1 MVKDSK
7 ILGIPVVQAISLA
20 TFIAGIISV
29 WVHLEIQIAA
39 INVEIINL
47 KKNEEQHC
55 ADNRKELDALKVDIK
70 SDTREILK
78 KIDEIQVY
86 LRNQSNQKP

>member
-1 MVKDSK
+1 MVRDTK
-7 ILGIPVVQAISLA
+7 IFGLPVLQAISLA

-39 INVEIINL
+39 INVEIINI
-47 KKNEEQHC
+47 KKNVEAHC
-55 ADNRKELDALKVDIK
+55 TENRKELDALKIDIK

-78 KIDEIQVY
+78 QVNEIQVY
-86 LRNQSNQKP
+86 LRNQ

>member
-1 MVKDSK
+1 MDKDKK
-7 ILGIPVVQAISLA
+7 IFCLPFPQAISLA
-20 TFIAGIISV
+20 TFIAGVISV
-29 WVHLEIQIAA
+29 WIHLEIQISA

-47 KKNEEQHC
+47 KKNVEQHC
-55 ADNRKELDALKVDIK
+55 TENRKELDALKIDIK

-86 LRNQSNQKP
+86 LRNH

>member
-1 MVKDSK
+1 MVRDTK
-7 ILGIPVVQAISLA
+7 IFGLPMPQAISLA

-39 INVEIINL
+39 INVEIINI
-47 KKNEEQHC
+47 KKNVEAHC
-55 ADNRKELDALKVDIK
+55 TENRKELDALKIDIK

-78 KIDEIQVY
+78 QVNEIQVY
-86 LRNQSNQKP
+86 LRNQ